1 VVIRTYPQVPAGED
15 PDPVTGI
22 DSRGVGVADPAPGRR
37 LSAVVLAAGEGT
49 RMRSARPKPL
59 HRLCGRPMVLH
70 VLDALASLSVWRV
83 VVVVGHRAEWVT
95 KTLVEHAP
103 AGMAIEFVEQAEQ
116 RGTGDAMAVALT
128 GLPDDD
134 TGDDGDVVVLPG
146 DTPLLRPATLAA
158 LVARHRGTDSAAT
171 LLTAEL
177 DDPTG
182 YGRVV
187 RGRDDVVA
195 RVVEHADATEE
206 ELQVH
211 EVNTSIYCF
220 RKSVLAPSLRRVS
233 PANAQGEYYLT
244 DVIGVLYEA
253 GHRVDSLVVA
263 DTMEV
268 AGVND
273 RAQLAVAEAELRDR
287 INERWMRRGVT
298 MWDPERTYIDVDVV
312 LEPDVVLLPGVILQ
326 GTCVIGTHA
335 EIGPEAHLVDTVVGQ
350 GATVASSVCRHSVI
364 GADARVGPF
373 AVLPEGSEVPPGAHV
388 GRTAGIAVVGDSPV
402 GNDGGGAE

>member
-1 VVIRTYPQVPAGED
+1 MVIRTYSQSSPDDWGPDLDAAGA
-15 PDPVTGI
+15 V
-22 DSRGVGVADPAPGRR
+22 RRPGSGRN

-70 VLDALASLSVWRV
+70 VLDALAELSVTRV
-83 VVVVGHRAEWVT
+83 VVVVGHRADWVT

-103 AGMAIEFVEQAEQ
+103 PGMTIEFVEQAEQ
-116 RGTGDAMAVALT
+116 RGTGDAMSVALT

-134 TGDDGDVVVLPG
+134 GDEDSDVVVLPG
-146 DTPLLRPATLAA
+146 DTPLLRPATLAT
-158 LVARHRGTDSAAT
+158 LVRRHREADAAAT
-171 LLTAEL
+171 LLTAVI
-177 DDPTG
+177 DDPGG

-187 RGRDDVVA
+187 RGRNDGVA
-195 RVVEHADATEE
+195 RVVEQADASDE
-206 ELQVH
+206 ELEVN

-220 RKSVLAPSLRRVS
+220 RRSVLAPSLRRLS

-244 DVIGVLYEA
+244 DVIGVLSEA
-253 GHRVDSLVVA
+253 GHKVASVIVD

-298 MWDPERTYIDVDVV
+298 MWDPERTYIDADVH
-312 LEPDVVLLPGVILQ
+312 LGTDVVLLPGVILQ
-326 GTCVIGTHA
+326 GSCVVDEHA
-335 EIGPEAHLVDTVVGQ
+335 EIGPDTHLVDTRVGE
-350 GATVASSVCRHSVI
+350 GATVANSVCRRAVI
-364 GADARVGPF
+364 GSHARVGPF
-373 AVLPEGSEVPPGAHV
+373 TVLSEGAEVP
-388 GRTAGIAVVGDSPV
+388 AGAVVGPTTAA
-402 GNDGGGAE
+402 G

>member
-1 VVIRTYPQVPAGED
+1 
-15 PDPVTGI
+15 
-22 DSRGVGVADPAPGRR
+22 
-37 LSAVVLAAGEGT
+37 
-49 RMRSARPKPL
+49 
-59 HRLCGRPMVLH
+59 MVLH
-70 VLDALASLSVWRV
+70 VLDALAGVSVTRV

-95 KTLVEHAP
+95 KTLIEHAP
-103 AGMAIEFVEQAEQ
+103 PGMAIEFVEQLEQ

-128 GLPDDD
+128 GLPDEEDD
-134 TGDDGDVVVLPG
+134 EDGDVVVLPG
-146 DTPLLRPATLAA
+146 DTPLLRPATLAM
-158 LVARHRGTDSAAT
+158 LVNRHRTTDAAAT
-171 LLTAEL
+171 LLSAEL
-177 DDPTG
+177 TDPTG

-187 RGRDDVVA
+187 RGRDSLVA
-195 RVVEHADATEE
+195 RVVEHADATDE
-206 ELQVH
+206 ELEVR

-220 RKSVLAPSLRRVS
+220 RRSVLAPSLRRLS

-253 GHRVDSLVVA
+253 GHKVDSVVVE
-263 DTMEV
+263 DIMEV

-326 GTCVIGTHA
+326 GACRIGSHA
-335 EIGPEAHLVDTVVGQ
+335 EIGPEVHLVDTVVGE
-350 GATVASSVCRHSVI
+350 GAVVASSVSRRSVI

-373 AVLPEGSEVPPGAHV
+373 AVLEEGTEVPDG
-388 GRTAGIAVVGDSPV
+388 AVVGRWSTGAPDGPLGSPGGGPGGPGGAAGGPGGTAGGGPGGGPAV
-402 GNDGGGAE
+402 GNTGDGAR